1 MQQFFSSCNNS
12 HVGLLIRELKKVNK
26 QHLKF
31 INRYKHLPQ
40 THKKLLLKLFIDT
53 KSYRQIYCLVHSSGC
68 NKNVLKGVQIP
79 CPGPIVH
86 IMKKEN
92 MQWVK
97 FFLKINVIFEHNILR
112 IRCTLFNF
120 CTYVLGSSSIWI
132 CVISNF

>member
-1 MQQFFSSCNNS
+1 MQQFFSSCNDS
-12 HVGLLIRELKKVNK
+12 HVGLLVRELKKVTK

-31 INRYKHLPQ
+31 INRCNNLPQ

-86 IMKKEN
+86 IMKKREYA
-92 MQWVK
+92 MGK
-97 FFLKINVIFEHNILR
+97 ILSEISRFFQTLHSSYKIHFV
-112 IRCTLFNF
+112 
-120 CTYVLGSSSIWI
+120 
-132 CVISNF
+132 